1 MMREK
6 NFSFQKAW
14 EVLFP
19 YLIYYLIFNA
29 AFIIV
34 AFGCQA
40 GMKYSGEGY
49 GQFMTAYADTVS
61 GVAEGLCRL
70 LAILPLVPML
80 KKELLLRG
88 EPGPAVD
95 GGTGKRIGPVADER
109 MKKRLGTDGRTFT
122 GRRVITGVYTVI
134 FAVSASLGLN
144 VLFALTGFAGT
155 SDSYQQVA
163 DRQYGVAFGIGLVLY
178 GLVSPLAEEVVFR
191 GIIYNRLRRFYGP
204 LIGIAASALFFG
216 IFHGN
221 LVQGVYGTVV
231 GICIAYVYERRG
243 SFLWPVFFHAAANLT
258 VYAVAHFQAV
268 QAALFTP
275 LGCAIL
281 LAVAVLCAFLEE
293 KGREK

>member
-1 MMREK
+1 MREK
-6 NFSFQKAW
+6 QFSFQKAW

-19 YLIYYLIFNA
+19 YLIYYLVFNA
-29 AFIIV
+29 AFIV
-34 AFGCQA
+34 AAFAYQA
-40 GMKYSGEGY
+40 GLKYLGEGY
-49 GQFMTAYADTVS
+49 GKFMTVYADTVS
-61 GVAEGLCRL
+61 GMVEGLCRL

-88 EPGPAVD
+88 EAGPGAD
-95 GGTGKRIGPVADER
+95 GGTGKRPGPGADDR
-109 MKKRLGTDGRTFT
+109 MEKRLGPDGRTFT

-144 VLFALTGFAGT
+144 ALLALTGFAGT

-191 GIIYNRLRRFYGP
+191 GVIYNRLRRFFGP
-204 LIGIAASALFFG
+204 LIGIVASALFFG

-221 LVQGVYGTVV
+221 LVQGVYGTVM
-231 GICIAYVYERRG
+231 GICIAYVYERQG
-243 SFLWPVFFHAAANLT
+243 SFSGPLLFHAAANLT
-258 VYAVAHFQAV
+258 VYVVAHWKAV
-268 QAALFTP
+268 QSVLFTR
-275 LGCAIL
+275 LGCVIL
-281 LAVAVLCAFLEE
+281 LTVAVVCVFFGE